1 MSFTNI
7 AIVGKRNTPSIN
19 SYIINLANYLTS
31 NNLNIYI
38 EYDCLEEWF
47 YHKKCRIGKLSDFI
61 KDIDLV
67 IVIGGDGTLLGVARE
82 VVAYNIPIIGINQ
95 GKLGFM
101 TDIPANQMIEEIESI
116 VKENKFACENRSLIQ
131 AEVIRDDKLIY
142 QSLALNDIVIS
153 RGAIG
158 SMIDF
163 DISIDG
169 QFVLSQKS
177 DGVIFSTSTGS
188 TAYSL
193 AAGGP
198 ILHPQL
204 HAISIVPICPQSLSN
219 RPIVVS
225 DNSTIELILVK
236 DNQTQIHF
244 DGQHYFQLSSDD
256 KIILKK
262 YDISLRLLHTSGYNY
277 YRTLRKKLDW
287 SKRVS

>member
-1 MSFTNI
+1 MSFKNI
-7 AIVGKRNTPSIN
+7 AIIGKRNTPSIN
-19 SYIINLANYLTS
+19 IYIVELANYLIN

-38 EYDCLEEWF
+38 EYDCLEHFF
-47 YHKKCRIGKLSDFI
+47 YHERCKIAVLDEFI
-61 KDIDLV
+61 NDIDLV
-67 IVIGGDGTLLGVARE
+67 VVIGGDGTLLGVARE
-82 VVAYNIPIIGINQ
+82 VVNYGIPIIGINQ
-95 GKLGFM
+95 GNLGFM
-101 TDIPANQMIEEIESI
+101 TDIAANQMIEVIGSI
-116 VKENKFACENRSLIQ
+116 IKENKFTLEHRSLIQ
-131 AEVIRDDKLIY
+131 AEVIRAGKLIY

-153 RGAIG
+153 KGAIG

-204 HAISIVPICPQSLSN
+204 NAISIVPICPQSLSN

-225 DNSTIELILVK
+225 GNSIIELILVK
-236 DNQTQIHF
+236 DNQTQVHF
-244 DGQHYFQLSSDD
+244 DGQHYFQLCSDD
-256 KIILKK
+256 QVILKK
-262 YDISLRLLHTSGYNY
+262 YDMDLKLLHPSGYNY